1 MSNKSITINI
11 NILDTEH
18 FKKFLEIM
26 SKALWDE
33 RIPEEVRNEYHI
45 KLAEV
50 FGGEKNWRRVNRKI

>member
-26 SKALWDE
+26 IKALWDE
-33 RIPEEVRNEYHI
+33 RIPEEVRNEYHV

-50 FGGEKNWRRVNRKI
+50 FGGEKD